1 MPKLILRRLASPTPL
16 TASEL
21 ENFPAAVM
29 FADISG
35 FTALT
40 EQLAQHGPAGVE
52 ELTSVLNTYF
62 GQLMELITRHG
73 GDIVK
78 LAGDALIALWAP
90 AALGEDLVAATRRAT
105 QCGLVIQAALNDY
118 EVSNGLRLSMRVGV
132 GAGEVAVMYL
142 GGLFGHWELLLA
154 GDPLMQ
160 VGITGHEAAPGEVV
174 LARQAWDLVHKF
186 GTGALLPSG
195 SMRLETVWPELNPR
209 PTPTPHLPPAAE
221 ATVRA
226 FIPPTVRSRLDAGQ
240 TGWLAELRP
249 ITSIFVRLP
258 DLDPKDPELLDQ
270 MQGLMQTVQVLV
282 DRHEGT
288 INKVLVD
295 DKGTVLIVGL
305 GLPPLAHEDDA
316 IRGVQTAL
324 AIHDMLREQRI
335 PSSIGVTTGR
345 VFCGAVGGE
354 QRREYTIIG
363 GVVNLAARLMQATT
377 NDLLCDAATYQ
388 AARARFSFDD
398 LPPIMVK
405 GRADVITVYRPRGEA
420 LTAASQRPLVGR
432 REERT
437 LLAKKL
443 DDLMAGTG
451 SVVVIEGAAGIG
463 KTRLRDH
470 LLDRAKAN
478 GVVTALGTGD
488 AVKQTSQTASYYAW
502 LPILKQLLDLEWQP
516 DHAARQAHV
525 LAQFEDNPELLPLM
539 PLLNFKEL
547 ALEFPLNDTVKR
559 MNAEERAEQ
568 RQELLLR
575 LLHFVARRAPTLIV
589 LDDAQWLDTRSWL
602 LALLLAQRIDNLML
616 VIALRPF
623 AEAMPHGL
631 HDLLHLPRIERLH
644 LEALPP
650 ENTLA
655 LVRQRLGVTIIPP
668 AVTNLIQQKAH
679 GNPLFS
685 EELAYA
691 LRDTGLI
698 EIAHG
703 ECRVAPGVELDT
715 VTLPDSVQGVITGR
729 IDRLDPSQQ
738 LMLKAAS
745 VIGRVFAFRIL
756 RDIYPIELEKDS
768 LAGHLDTLEELDFTS
783 LTTPDPELRYS
794 FKHTITQEVVY
805 NLMLFSQRRQLHRA
819 VAAWY
824 EKTYA
829 TDLTPYYAS
838 LAYHWSHAEE
848 NVKAIDYF
856 KKAADQARLSGAHE
870 QATEFVSHAE
880 RLETIVREHGD
891 KVPDDGAAFPAP
903 ATQVEAQPLESLSP
917 QVEQAR
923 REQERGLTELGVGHI
938 ARSREH
944 LEQSLRLLEQP
955 LPAPSGSGFSSLRP
969 HALAQLSHRLRP
981 GKHLGSVPSTAELC
995 ATITSYERLV
1005 EVYLYA
1011 QERGM
1016 AVDACLRA
1024 LNLTEKTNA
1033 PLQLGRIYA
1042 LSCVIAGLWPL
1053 PRLAET
1059 YRRLAVQSIAGLDDP
1074 TTCARV
1080 SQLIGIYDLSQG
1092 RGEQGQEALQ
1102 RAAENARQAGDWRR
1116 WEESMTHAAAGGSYA
1131 RGDFE
1136 AASQQFLEV
1145 RNVAHRRGDPQAE
1158 IWGLCG
1164 QAMCALRRGRLVEAK
1179 TLLEAAATGLRTYA
1193 SGGAEDIWLSGLRAL
1208 THWRQDEPELALQI
1222 ADEAMHLISKTK
1234 PVTPYVSEGYA
1245 GVAAVYLAAWED
1257 SVQKSSAR
1265 SAERAGAARGACAA
1279 FTQFAHVFPLA
1290 TPRALRY
1297 QGLAHWLSGR
1307 HGRARKAWQQSL
1319 QAAER
1324 LGQSNE
1330 QGLAHYELARHLE
1343 PSAPARTMHR
1353 KAAIAIFE
1361 RLGAAYDLDKARAIA
1376 ES

>member
-1 MPKLILRRLASPTPL
+1 MPKLILRRLASQSATL
-16 TASEL
+16 TAPEM

-90 AALGEDLVAATRRAT
+90 AALGEDMVAATRRAT
-105 QCGLVIQAALNDY
+105 QCGLALQAALNDY
-118 EVSNGLRLSMRVGV
+118 EVSNDLRLSMRVGV
-132 GAGEVAVMYL
+132 GAGEAAVMYL

-154 GDPLMQ
+154 GAPLMQ

-174 LARQAWDLVHKF
+174 LSREAWALVNKF

-226 FIPPTVRSRLDAGQ
+226 FIPPTVRLRLDAGQ

-270 MQGLMQTVQVLV
+270 MQGLMQTLQVLV

-363 GVVNLAARLMQATT
+363 GVVNLAARLMQATAH
-377 NDLLCDAATYQ
+377 DLLCDAATYQ
-388 AARARFSFDD
+388 AARARFAFDE
-398 LPPIMVK
+398 LPPITVK
-405 GRADVITVYRPRGEA
+405 GRTDAITVYRPRGEA
-420 LTAASQRPLVGR
+420 LAAASQRPLVGR
-432 REERT
+432 RAERT
-437 LLAKKL
+437 LLAEKL
-443 DDLMAGTG
+443 DALVAGTG

-488 AVKQTSQTASYYAW
+488 AIKQTSQTASYYAW
-502 LPILKQLLDLEWQP
+502 LPIFKQLLDLEWQP
-516 DHAARQAHV
+516 DHTARQAHV
-525 LAQFEDNPELLPLM
+525 LAQFAGNPELLPLM

-547 ALEFPLNDTVKR
+547 ALDFPLNDTVKR
-559 MNAEERAEQ
+559 MTAEDRAEQ

-575 LLHFVARRAPTLIV
+575 LLQLAAHRAPTIIV

-602 LALLLAQRIDNLML
+602 LALLVAQRIDNLML
-616 VIALRPF
+616 VVALRPF
-623 AEAMPHGL
+623 TEAMPHGL
-631 HDLLHLPRIERLH
+631 HDLLQLPHIERLR

-668 AVTNLIQQKAH
+668 AVTHLIHQKAH

-691 LRDTGLI
+691 LRDAGLI
-698 EIAHG
+698 EITYG
-703 ECRVAPGVELDT
+703 ECRVAPGVDLDT

-756 RDIYPIELEKDS
+756 RDIYPIELEKDN

-819 VAAWY
+819 VADWY

-829 TDLTPYYAS
+829 TDLEPYYAS

-856 KKAADQARLSGAHE
+856 KKAAEQARLNGAHE
-870 QATEFVSHAE
+870 QATDFLSQAE
-880 RLETIVREHGD
+880 RLEAIVREQGD
-891 KVPDDGAAFPAP
+891 KAPDDGPAFPALP
-903 ATQVEAQPLESLSP
+903 DQAETQPQDIVSP

-923 REQERGLTELGVGHI
+923 REQERGLAELGVGHI

-944 LEQSLRLLEQP
+944 FEQSLRLLEQP

-969 HALAQLSHRLRP
+969 HALAQMRHRLQP
-981 GKHLGSVPSTAELC
+981 GKYVGSVPPTGELC
-995 ATITSYERLV
+995 ATVTGYERLV
-1005 EVYLYA
+1005 EVYLYV

-1024 LNLTEKTNA
+1024 LNLVEQANA
-1033 PLQLGRIYA
+1033 PLQLGRVYA
-1042 LSCVIAGLWPL
+1042 LAGVIAGLWPL

-1059 YRRLAVQSIAGLDDP
+1059 YRHLAVQSVAGLDDP
-1074 TTCARV
+1074 PTCARV
-1080 SQLIGIYDLSQG
+1080 SQLIGLYDLSQG
-1092 RGEQGQEALQ
+1092 RGETGHAALQ
-1102 RAAENARQAGDWRR
+1102 RAAENARQTGDWRR
-1116 WEESMTHAAAGGSYA
+1116 WEESMTQAAALWSYPT
-1131 RGDFE
+1131 GTFE
-1136 AASQQFLEV
+1136 AAGQQFLEI
-1145 RNVAHRRGDPQAE
+1145 RNVARRRGDPQAE

-1164 QAMCALRRGRLVEAK
+1164 QAMCALRLGRIVEAK
-1179 TLLEAAATGLRTYA
+1179 TLLEAAATGLRDYA
-1193 SGGAEDIWLSGLRAL
+1193 SGGAEDIWLLGLRAL
-1208 THWRQDEPELALQI
+1208 AQWRQSEPELALQT
-1222 ADEAMHLISKTK
+1222 ADEALHLISKTK
-1234 PVTPYVSEGYA
+1234 PITPYVLEGYA
-1245 GVAAVYLAAWED
+1245 SATVVYLAAWED

-1265 SAERAGAARGACAA
+1265 STQRAQEARQACAA
-1279 FTQFAHVFPLA
+1279 FNQFAAVFPFA
-1290 TPRALRY
+1290 APRALLY
-1297 QGLAHWLSGR
+1297 QGLANWLAGR
-1307 HGRARKAWQQSL
+1307 NGRARKAWHQSL

-1324 LGQSNE
+1324 LAQPYE
-1330 QGLAHYELARHLE
+1330 QALAHYEIARHLE
-1343 PSAPARTMHR
+1343 PGATARTMHLNG
-1353 KAAIAIFE
+1353 AIGIFE
-1361 RLGAAYDLDKARAIA
+1361 RLGAAYDLEKARAI
-1376 ES
+1376 